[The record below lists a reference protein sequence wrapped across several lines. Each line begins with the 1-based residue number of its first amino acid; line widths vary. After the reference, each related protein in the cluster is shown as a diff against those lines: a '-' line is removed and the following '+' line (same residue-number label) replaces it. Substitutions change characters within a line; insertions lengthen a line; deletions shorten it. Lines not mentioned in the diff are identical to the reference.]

1 MGFKMNVKLIGLLL
15 SAFAFLGMLGYIY
28 VLRADIKSM
37 DGEIKGL
44 ERFLEE
50 ARAEINQC
58 NQDKILSEKVSNDYQ
73 KSARSLRNQ
82 LNSLRNNPHCIP
94 VSPGPSSGDNGT
106 TAGTKLSGTNGLRA
120 GYLLDFAGSAEET
133 RLKLIGCQNFVN
145 QLYESRI
152 K

>member
-1 MGFKMNVKLIGLLL
+1 MNVKLIGMAL
-15 SAFAFLGMLGYIY
+15 SAFALLGMLGYIY
-28 VLRADIKSM
+28 ILRADNKSLV
-37 DGEIKGL
+37 GEIKGL
-44 ERFLEE
+44 ERYLEE

-58 NQDKILSEKVSNDYQ
+58 TEDKALSERVSSDYQ

-82 LNSLRNNPHCIP
+82 LNSLRNNPACIYVEP
-94 VSPGPSSGDNGT
+94 SSPSSGDNGT
-106 TAGTKLSGTNGLRA
+106 STGTELSGTNGLRA

-145 QLYESRI
+145 QLYESRT

>member
-1 MGFKMNVKLIGLLL
+1 MNVKLIGLAL

-28 VLRADIKSM
+28 ILRADIKSM
-37 DGEIKGL
+37 RGEITGL
-44 ERFLEE
+44 ERYLEE

-58 NQDKILSEKVSNDYQ
+58 TEDKALSERVSNDYQ

-82 LNSLRNNPHCIP
+82 LNSLRNNPACVPIE
-94 VSPGPSSGDNGT
+94 PSGKTGGDNGAA
-106 TAGTKLSGTNGLRA
+106 AGTKLSGTNGVRA

-133 RLKLIGCQNFVN
+133 RLKLIACQNFVN
-145 QLYESRI
+145 QLYESRT